1 MFLLIQ
7 NRRIIVPGFVNVTA
21 MQKGGVGKTTFTFNL
36 GKGLAARGYRVLLID
51 NDPQGDLTQACSG
64 DITIPAASN
73 TMRLYQSGAKIEPLA
88 ISENLNLIGTDIELA
103 LAQEKN
109 FEVIFDFADKIS
121 DLVNSY
127 DFILI
132 DSLPSF
138 GIMHTAALLA
148 ADTLCIP
155 TKAAPFSLK
164 AIKMLMETVDK
175 VKRPRMNPDLQV
187 LGIIINHS
195 EGSQTS
201 LGKEIERQ
209 LRDFYKD
216 LVFKN
221 KINRTV
227 KIEESPAFNES
238 IMEYMPESKAA
249 EQFEAVIKEFIKR
262 YQDIVECK

>member
-1 MFLLIQ
+1 MA
-7 NRRIIVPGFVNVTA
+7 GYVNVTA

-36 GKGLAARGYRVLLID
+36 GKGLASRGNRVLFVD

-64 DITIPAASN
+64 DIAIPAESN
-73 TMRLYQSGAKIEPLA
+73 TMRLYESGSKIEPLA

-121 DLVNSY
+121 ELVNEF

-164 AIKMLMETVDK
+164 AIKMLMETVEK
-175 VKRPRMNPDLQV
+175 VKRPRMNPDLKV
-187 LGIIINHS
+187 LGIIINHA

-209 LRDFYKD
+209 LRDFYQD
-216 LVFKN
+216 LVFNN

-227 KIEESPAFNES
+227 KIEESPAFRES

-249 EQFEAVIKEFIKR
+249 EQFELIIDEFLKK
-262 YQDIVECK
+262 YQDIMECK

>member
-1 MFLLIQ
+1 MG
-7 NRRIIVPGFVNVTA
+7 GFVNVTA

-36 GKGLAARGYRVLLID
+36 GKGLASRGYRVLFID
-51 NDPQGDLTQACSG
+51 NDPQGDLSQACLG
-64 DITIPAASN
+64 DINIPAASN
-73 TMRLYQSGAKIEPLA
+73 TTRLYENGSKIEPLP
-88 ISENLNLIGTDIELA
+88 ISENLNLIGTDIELT

-121 DLVNSY
+121 DLANNFDY
-127 DFILI
+127 ILI

-148 ADTLCIP
+148 SDTVCIP
-155 TKAAPFSLK
+155 TKAAPFSMK

-175 VKRPRMNPDLQV
+175 IKRPRMNPDLKV
-187 LGIIINHS
+187 LGIIINHV

-209 LRDFYKD
+209 LRDFYQH
-216 LVFKN
+216 LVFEN

-227 KIEESPAFNES
+227 KIEESPAFKES
-238 IMEYMPESKAA
+238 IMEYMPDSKAA
-249 EQFEAVIKEFIKR
+249 EQYELVVDEFIKR
-262 YQDIVECK
+262 YQDMVG

>member
-1 MFLLIQ
+1 MA
-7 NRRIIVPGFVNVTA
+7 GYVNVTA

-36 GKGLAARGYRVLLID
+36 GKGLASRGHRVLFID
-51 NDPQGDLTQACSG
+51 NDPQGDLSQACLG
-64 DITIPAASN
+64 DTNIPIESN
-73 TMRLYQSGAKIEPLA
+73 TMRLYENGSKIEPLA

-109 FEVIFDFADKIS
+109 FEVIFDFADKINA
-121 DLVNSY
+121 LVKEF

-148 ADTLCIP
+148 SDTLCIP

-164 AIKMLMETVDK
+164 AIKMLMETVEK
-175 VKRPRMNPDLQV
+175 IKRPRMNPDLKI
-187 LGIIINHS
+187 LGIIINHV

-209 LRDFYKD
+209 LRDFYQD
-216 LVFKN
+216 LIFEN
-221 KINRTV
+221 KINRAV
-227 KIEESPAFNES
+227 KIEESPVFHES

-249 EQFEAVIKEFIKR
+249 EQFELIINEFINR
-262 YQDIVECK
+262 YKNILG

>member
-1 MFLLIQ
+1 MS
-7 NRRIIVPGFVNVTA
+7 GYVNVTA

-36 GKGLAARGYRVLLID
+36 GKGLAARGNRVLFVD
-51 NDPQGDLTQACSG
+51 NDPQGDLSQACVG
-64 DITIPAASN
+64 DINIPASSN
-73 TMRLYQSGAKIEPLA
+73 TMRLYESGSKIEPLP

-109 FEVIFDFADKIS
+109 FEVIFDFADKIN
-121 DLVNSY
+121 DLVNEF

-148 ADTLCIP
+148 SDTLCIP
-155 TKAAPFSLK
+155 TKAAPFSMK
-164 AIKMLMETVDK
+164 AIKMLMDTVDK
-175 VKRPRMNPDLQV
+175 IKRPRMNPDLRV
-187 LGIIINHS
+187 LGIIINHV

-209 LRDFYKD
+209 LRDFYQG
-216 LVFKN
+216 LVFQN

-238 IMEYMPESKAA
+238 IMEYMPDSKAA
-249 EQFEAVIKEFIKR
+249 EQFELIIDEFIKR
-262 YQDIVECK
+262 YQDMVE

>member
-1 MFLLIQ
+1 M
-7 NRRIIVPGFVNVTA
+7 GGYVNVTA

-36 GKGLAARGYRVLLID
+36 GKGLAARGHRVLFID
-51 NDPQGDLTQACSG
+51 NDPQGDLSQACLG
-64 DITIPAASN
+64 DISIPPASN
-73 TMRLYQSGAKIEPLA
+73 TMRLYENGSKIEPLA

-109 FEVIFDFADKIS
+109 FEVIFDFADKIN
-121 DLVNSY
+121 DLVSEF

-148 ADTLCIP
+148 SDTLCIP

-175 VKRPRMNPDLQV
+175 VRRPRMNPDLKL
-187 LGIIINHS
+187 LGIIINHA

-209 LRDFYKD
+209 LRDFYQG
-216 LVFKN
+216 LVFDS

-249 EQFEAVIKEFIKR
+249 EQFELIIDEFIKR
-262 YQDIVECK
+262 YKDIVG

>member
-1 MFLLIQ
+1 M
-7 NRRIIVPGFVNVTA
+7 GGYVNVTA

-36 GKGLAARGYRVLLID
+36 GKGLATRGYRILFID
-51 NDPQGDLTQACSG
+51 NDPQGDLSQACLG
-64 DITIPAASN
+64 DISIPPASN
-73 TMRLYQSGAKIEPLA
+73 TMRLYENGARIEPLA

-109 FEVIFDFADKIS
+109 FEVIFDFADKVS
-121 DLVNSY
+121 DLVNEF

-148 ADTLCIP
+148 SDTLCIP

-164 AIKMLMETVDK
+164 AIKMLIETVDK
-175 VKRPRMNPDLQV
+175 VKRPRMNPDLKV
-187 LGIIINHS
+187 LGIIINHA

-209 LRDFYKD
+209 LRDFYQD
-216 LVFKN
+216 LVFDN

-227 KIEESPAFNES
+227 KIEESPAFKES

-249 EQFEAVIKEFIKR
+249 EQFELIIDEFIKR
-262 YQDIVECK
+262 YKDIMG

>member
-1 MFLLIQ
+1 MA
-7 NRRIIVPGFVNVTA
+7 GYVNVTA

-36 GKGLAARGYRVLLID
+36 GKGLASRGHRVLFID
-51 NDPQGDLTQACSG
+51 NDPQGDLSQACLG
-64 DITIPAASN
+64 DTNIPIESN
-73 TMRLYQSGAKIEPLA
+73 TMRLYENGSKIEPLA

-109 FEVIFDFADKIS
+109 FEVIFDFADKINA
-121 DLVNSY
+121 LVKEF

-148 ADTLCIP
+148 SDTLCIP

-164 AIKMLMETVDK
+164 AIKMLMETVEK
-175 VKRPRMNPDLQV
+175 VKRPRMNPNLKI
-187 LGIIINHS
+187 LGIIINHA

-209 LRDFYKD
+209 LRDFYQD
-216 LVFKN
+216 LIFEN
-221 KINRTV
+221 KINRAV
-227 KIEESPAFNES
+227 KIEESPAFHES

-249 EQFEAVIKEFIKR
+249 EQFELIIDEFINR
-262 YQDIVECK
+262 YKNILG

>member
-1 MFLLIQ
+1 M
-7 NRRIIVPGFVNVTA
+7 GGHVNVTA

-36 GKGLAARGYRVLLID
+36 GKGLSTRGYRVLFID
-51 NDPQGDLTQACSG
+51 NDPQGDLTQACVG
-64 DITIPAASN
+64 DSSIPNSSN
-73 TMRLYQSGAKIEPLA
+73 TMRLYENDSNIEPIP

-109 FEVIFDFADKIS
+109 FEVIFDFSDKIS
-121 DLVNSY
+121 DLVKEF

-155 TKAAPFSLK
+155 TKAAPFSMK
-164 AIKMLMETVDK
+164 AIKMLMETVEK
-175 VKRPRMNPDLQV
+175 VKRPRMNPDLEV
-187 LGIIINHS
+187 LGIIINHV

-209 LRDFYKD
+209 LRDFYQS
-216 LVFKN
+216 LVFDN

-249 EQFEAVIKEFIKR
+249 EQFELIIDEFIRR
-262 YQDIVECK
+262 YQNLVG